1 MDREHS
7 WEEITIQKRK
17 RRDSL
22 IPEAWKLRSTYPP
35 GSSVLNVPRTCGI
48 LTHTE
53 LSITSDYDAVDLVQ
67 RMKEGLLSCEAVT
80 VAFCKRAAIA
90 QQLTNC
96 LTEIFFDLAIERAKH
111 LDAERKTN
119 PSESLGPLFGLPIS
133 LKDSLNLPGIDTTI
147 GLTYFANKPVTET
160 SSLSEILLELGAILY
175 CKTNV
180 PQSMMTVDSDNYIL
194 AGQSTRLIRNSLL
207 ADQAVVKGLLS
218 LCGAV
223 SWARKRSPVHP
234 GFLGHAPSVGPMA
247 TSARACRYFLEVVMK
262 AEPWR
267 RDGNCYRLP
276 WQPGTEDIS
285 LRRLRIGVV
294 ARDGKFSVTPPMR
307 RALQESSEKL
317 SQAGHTVIPIEL
329 PDVAGLERSFMG
341 SFALDGNEVSL
352 AVFACRVLVYPSSNP
367 LPFQYLKELLAATR
381 EPPVPSVKAIG
392 ILDGQPM
399 PLKDILDINAS
410 RAYYLQLYND
420 LWGTHNLDLIMLP
433 PAPHTAIPHDAWQSI
448 VYTGI
453 WNFVDCPAMVLP
465 VGAVDERD
473 VLDDRSQFGELDEA
487 YYSLYTGPEKYRG
500 MPISV
505 QLVAQRYNDQGLA
518 MMAEH
523 VDRILNG
530 GEYSLS

>member
-1 MDREHS
+1 MQTGSDCAAVG
-7 WEEITIQKRK
+7 IKAYMLTIESKANDFTQ
-17 RRDSL
+17 
-22 IPEAWKLRSTYPP
+22 
-35 GSSVLNVPRTCGI
+35 
-48 LTHTE
+48 
-53 LSITSDYDAVDLVQ
+53 
-67 RMKEGLLSCEAVT
+67 
-80 VAFCKRAAIA
+80 
-90 QQLTNC
+90 TNC

-119 PSESLGPLFGLPIS
+119 PSKSLGPLFGLPIS
-133 LKDSLNLPGIDTTI
+133 LKDSFNLPGIDTTI

-160 SSLSEILLELGAILY
+160 STLAEILLELGAILY

-180 PQSMMTVDSDNYIL
+180 PQSVMTVDSDNHIFGRTVNPANTKFT
-194 AGQSTRLIRNSLL
+194 AGGSSGGEGALIAMRGSVLGVGTDIGGSIRMPAL
-207 ADQAVVKGLLS
+207 CCGIYGLKPCAYLLS
-218 LCGAV
+218 YR
-223 SWARKRSPVHP
+223 RKRSPVHP
-234 GFLGHAPSVGPMA
+234 GFLGHPPSVGPMA

-285 LRRLRIGVV
+285 LRRLRVGVV
-294 ARDGKFSVTPPMR
+294 ASVGGFSVTPPMR

-329 PDVAGLERSFMG
+329 PDVAGLERSFKG

-352 AVFACRVLVYPSSNP
+352 AVLACRVLVHPSSNP
-367 LPFQYLKELLAATR
+367 LPFQYLKELLAATG

-420 LWGTHNLDLIMLP
+420 LWETHNLDLIMLP
-433 PAPHTAIPHDAWQSI
+433 PAPHTAIPHDAWQFI

-487 YYSLYTGPEKYRG
+487 YYSLCRSYSSCAPLLPEFFLLLLTNSQIRGPRS
-500 MPISV
+500 I
-505 QLVAQRYNDQGLA
+505 VAYQSPFNWLPRDTMTKA
-518 MMAEH
+518 WP
-523 VDRILNG
+523 
-530 GEYSLS
+530 